1 MSSRAAERAT
11 TVAGVGGECRV
22 IPDLTRWAQLV
33 PKLFVSYIPAAAGDR
48 CDIVIT
54 EILAGYYEPD
64 ELVLPPLSG
73 SCSPLCSRL

>member
-1 MSSRAAERAT
+1 VSRDPVLNLLGPT
-11 TVAGVGGECRV
+11 
-22 IPDLTRWAQLV
+22 W

-48 CDIVIT
+48 WDIVIT